1 MPGAEEKRGELVFN
15 GDGVSVW
22 ENENLLEM
30 DWGGGSSAVCVLN
43 TTELCT

>member
-1 MPGAEEKRGELVFN
+1 MPGAEEKQGGELGFN

-30 DWGGGSSAVCVLN
+30 DWDGGGTVVCP
-43 TTELCT
+43 